1 MRVSLALKGGEHDG
15 ENNLVALKL
24 LLCVN
29 STSP

>member
-15 ENNLVALKL
+15 ENDFVALKL
-24 LLCVN
+24 LLRVS